1 MVLRPPSQRAP
12 AFLRGLAAGG
22 ALFLAAVPGLET
34 LHLAAVRH
42 VACVEDGELIEDAV
56 DHSGDLAHED
66 GATGVVLP
74 ERHEVSLAQGAHDH
88 CAIALQAR
96 VRARAVS
103 ARTEAVRVSQVVRLR
118 EVSPE
123 PAQLRALAV
132 YRLAPKASPPAA

>member
-1 MVLRPPSQRAP
+1 MICHRSQRQP
-12 AFLRGLAAGG
+12 GSLRALAAGV
-22 ALFLAAVPGLET
+22 ALLLAAVPVLET

-74 ERHEVSLAQGAHDH
+74 EQHQVPLAQGAHDH
-88 CAIALQAR
+88 CAVALQAR
-96 VRARAVS
+96 TGSRAVS
-103 ARTEAVRVSQVVRLR
+103 ARTEVVRVSQVVRLR
-118 EVSPE
+118 EVPPE
-123 PAQLRALAV
+123 PARLRMLAV